1 METIIFSLLFNCFYR
16 ANSYFCKIYKVLESM
31 KHIKFLSF
39 VLGVFFLCSCNG
51 GSTKADSTIMS
62 RDFMDDIWERFDFV
76 TNDIQIEKETTYDLS
91 MNISFTEAYRYDDFS
106 MVFSVFD
113 TYGNPYRCKA
123 YKFSLKDN
131 DGSWKSELIDG
142 CYTFELPIN
151 NALML
156 TDPGK
161 YTFQIEYRM
170 PITPLEGVRSLKLY
184 NNN

>member
-1 METIIFSLLFNCFYR
+1 
-16 ANSYFCKIYKVLESM
+16 M
-31 KHIKFLSF
+31 KHIKLLSLVFGFL
-39 VLGVFFLCSCNG
+39 FLCSCNG
-51 GSTKADSTIMS
+51 GSTKTNRTILS

-76 TNDIQIEKETTYDLS
+76 TNDIEIEKETTYDLS
-91 MNISFTEAYRYDDFS
+91 MSISFTEAYGHKDFS

-123 YKFSLKDN
+123 YKFALKDT
-131 DGSWKSELIDG
+131 DGNWKSELIDG

-151 NALML
+151 NALTL

-161 YTFQIEYRM
+161 YTFQIESRM

-184 NNN
+184 NN